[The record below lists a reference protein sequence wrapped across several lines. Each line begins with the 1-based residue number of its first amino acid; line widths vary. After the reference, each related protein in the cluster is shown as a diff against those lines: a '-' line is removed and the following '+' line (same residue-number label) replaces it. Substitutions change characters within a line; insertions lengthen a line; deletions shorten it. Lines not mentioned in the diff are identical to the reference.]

1 MRILYGVV
9 GVGMGHAS
17 RSEVVIRHLL
27 AQGHEVRVVSYGQAL
42 AVLDERLGGHLGFSA
57 RRIEGLGVCYDERG
71 VLDVPR
77 SVASLVG
84 QAPRRL
90 VSNLGTW
97 LSQMTDFDADAV
109 ISDFDSWSW
118 CWAQLHGVP
127 VVALDNLQLLARCEH
142 PRGLV
147 ADLPNFGL
155 SRAAIRAKLPGRA
168 YHYVVPTFYEPLA
181 VRPRTTLVGPIL
193 RPVVQQAQRQ
203 PGEHVVVY
211 QSVWSPALLSA
222 VRGLGC
228 EVRAYGAPCEGQE
241 GNVSWRAFSEQ
252 GFVDDLRTAK
262 AVVAGG
268 GFSLMCEAVWLGVP
282 MLSIPLG
289 GHVEQQL
296 NARWLQHAG
305 YGRAAAYLDV
315 QVLQSFVDELP
326 TLERTLDRRPRPD
339 PAQAL
344 RVLEVLLDR
353 ISCGHPTQ
361 EPLAA

>member
-42 AVLDERLGGHLGFSA
+42 TVLDQRLGGQLGFSA
-57 RRIEGLGVCYDERG
+57 RQIEGLGVCYDQRG

-77 SVASLVG
+77 SVVSLVG

-97 LSQMTDFDADAV
+97 LSQMTDFPADAV

-118 CWAQLHGVP
+118 SWAQVHGVP

-142 PRGLV
+142 PRELV
-147 ADLPNFGL
+147 ADLPNFAL

-181 VRPRTTLVGPIL
+181 VRPKTTLVAPIL
-193 RPVVQQAQRQ
+193 RPVVQRARRQ

-211 QSVWSPALLSA
+211 QSVWSAALLAA
-222 VRGLGC
+222 VRSLGC
-228 EVRAYGAPCEGQE
+228 EVRAYGAPFEGQE
-241 GNVSWRAFSEQ
+241 GNVSWRAFSEE
-252 GFVDDLRTAK
+252 GFVDDLRTAR

-282 MLSIPLG
+282 MLSVPLG

-296 NARWLQHAG
+296 NARWLQREG
-305 YGRAAAYLDV
+305 YGRAAAQLDA
-315 QVLQSFVDELP
+315 QVLQDFLGELP
-326 TLERTLDRRPRPD
+326 ALERTLARRPLPD

-344 RVLEVLLDR
+344 RTLEILLDR
-353 ISCGHPTQ
+353 MLSGHETRQ
-361 EPLAA
+361 PLAA